1 MIPKRGGSRLVAA
14 CEQPRAALT
23 IASEMMPGPFERR
36 EAVVIVNPAAHNAA
50 KRKAL
55 NAAHE
60 WLREQGWKAE
70 WAETSGVGDAT
81 SAAAMAAEHRVPLVF
96 VCGGDGTLNEAVN
109 GLAGTETAVSV
120 IPTGTVN
127 LWARE
132 IGLLKKPAEAVQL
145 AIDGVRR
152 RVDLGRAGSRYFL
165 SMASFGIDAAVVHRV
180 PHGVKG
186 RVGAAAYALSAARQ
200 AMTYRGSRVTL
211 SLDGE
216 ERSGL
221 SLAIVAGNT
230 RKYAGLTKVT
240 PDAIVDDG
248 LLDVCVYE
256 GRGRW
261 DIVRLAALTMLRR
274 HRGSKRVIYKR
285 VQQLTIATEKPLP
298 VQLDGEALGDSPT
311 EVSIAA

>member
-1 MIPKRGGSRLVAA
+1 MTTKA
-14 CEQPRAALT
+14 
-23 IASEMMPGPFERR
+23 FERN
-36 EAVVIVNPAAHNAA
+36 ETIVIVNPAAHNAA

-55 NAAHE
+55 RAAE
-60 WLREQGWKAE
+60 VCLREQGWKAE
-70 WAETSGVGDAT
+70 WAQTSGAGDAIT
-81 SAAAMAAEHRVPLVF
+81 MAAKAADRRVPLVF

-109 GLAGTETAVSV
+109 GLAGSETAISV

-152 RVDLGRAGSRYFL
+152 RVDLGKAGSRYFL

-200 AMTYRGSRVTL
+200 VMTYRGSRVTL

-216 ERSGL
+216 ERSVV
-221 SLAIVAGNT
+221 SLTIVAGNT

-240 PDAIVDDG
+240 PDAVIDDG

-261 DIVRLAALTMLRR
+261 DIVRLAALTLVRR
-274 HRGSKRVIYKR
+274 HRRSKRVQHRR
-285 VQQLTIATEKPLP
+285 VRQLTISSEKPLL
-298 VQLDGEALGDSPT
+298 VQLDGEALAESPT
-311 EVSIAA
+311 EVSIVAGALWVMTPRGLKSPLFSLPLEPA